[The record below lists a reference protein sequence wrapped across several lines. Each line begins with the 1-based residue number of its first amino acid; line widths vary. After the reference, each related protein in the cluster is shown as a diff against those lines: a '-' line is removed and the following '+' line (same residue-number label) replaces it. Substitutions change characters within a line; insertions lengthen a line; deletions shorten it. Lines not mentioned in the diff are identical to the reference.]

1 MKRLILL
8 PNPKQGGRGMEYRY
22 TIVPLLERYIN
33 ISSCKILSHTKE
45 EQNMTRT
52 VSLIITDE
60 TKEIWEDIPRGHRT
74 EVVEK
79 LLIQWDRAGRP
90 DILGMQLEKSSSS
103 FRGAPSLRDHL
114 YDNLDEEELELL
126 RKERRRQSFR

>member
-1 MKRLILL
+1 
-8 PNPKQGGRGMEYRY
+8 MEYRY
-22 TIVPLLERYIN
+22 TIVPLLERYMN
-33 ISSCKILSHTKE
+33 ISSCKLLSHTKE

-52 VSLIITDE
+52 VSLTITDE
-60 TKEIWEDIPRGHRT
+60 TKEIWEDTPRGHRT

-103 FRGAPSLRDHL
+103 FRGASSLRDHL